1 MNDHA
6 VTLVGA
12 LGALL
17 LLFALL
23 YSPDAAPPVSQPTSE
38 DPGPN
43 GYLGLAN
50 WLAAE
55 NIATVSLRRRL
66 DGDELAAVIADRGNI
81 MVMTLPYRRALRR
94 RETAAL
100 LAWVEAGNT
109 LLALSSLDETPDWSM
124 RVRTDD
130 LFDDIETLSGLVFT
144 GAEDPDGELIEKG
157 GPLDAIELT
166 YLPHKAHPLMQGVD
180 KMSGESDLTTSLWL
194 PDLQASEQFIVRLAY
209 ESTENVDMLWQV
221 PRGQGRVILSASS
234 SLLSN
239 EMLGKSDNARFFGN
253 VIAWHLAPG
262 GAVLFDDM
270 HQGLSDLYDP
280 EAFFADARLHNTL
293 WFILVFWLLYL
304 LGGSGRL
311 GSGSQTADAPREAD
325 LVAASGRFME
335 RKLNRGE
342 AGRAMIDSWLSEL
355 YRARLLSGPRSQEF
369 PDRQLARLPT
379 IDQAALRRAHDMYSK
394 LGSGGKVDLAKLHN
408 TLRQLRESTG

>member
-1 MNDHA
+1 VNDHA

-17 LLFALL
+17 VLFALL
-23 YSPDAAPPVSQPTSE
+23 YSPESGPPVSQPTSE

-43 GYLGLAN
+43 GYLALAN
-50 WLAAE
+50 WLDAE
-55 NIATVSLRRRL
+55 NIATVSLRRRF
-66 DGDELAAVIADRGNI
+66 DSDEFEAANAGPGNI
-81 MVMTLPYRRALRR
+81 MVTTLPYRRALRR
-94 RETAAL
+94 REIDAL

-109 LLALSSLDETPDWSM
+109 LLALTSLDETPDWSVH
-124 RVRTDD
+124 VRKDD
-130 LFDDIETLSGLVFT
+130 LFDDIETLSGLSVT
-144 GAEDPDGELIEKG
+144 GVEDSDGELIEKG
-157 GPLDAIELT
+157 NPLDAIELT

-180 KMSGESDLTTSLWL
+180 TMSGESDLTTYLWL
-194 PDLQASEQFIVRLAY
+194 PDLETSDHFIVRLAF
-209 ESTENVDMLWQV
+209 ESTEHVDMLWQI

-239 EMLGKSDNARFFGN
+239 EMLGKADNARFLGN
-253 VIAWHLAPG
+253 IMAWHLAPG

-311 GSGSQTADAPREAD
+311 GSGPRTADAPREAD

-342 AGRAMIDSWLSEL
+342 AGRAMIDSWLNEL
-355 YRARLLSGPRSQEF
+355 YRARLLSGPRSEEF
-369 PDRQLARLPT
+369 PDKQLARLPA
-379 IDQAALRRAHDMYSK
+379 IDQAALRSTHDMYSR
-394 LGSGGKVDLAKLHN
+394 LGSGGRVDLAKLHN
-408 TLRQLRESTG
+408 TLRQLRESIG